1 MHKKIA
7 GEPMEE
13 LYSQLAALARRYG
26 AKRLVLFGSRARGDN
41 RYNSDIDLAV
51 YGMPEG
57 SRSNFWM
64 DCEELPTLLK
74 FDIVHITDGMNPA
87 FLANIKKDG
96 VELMDRLH
104 EKYKYFTDAV
114 VRLREALDDY
124 KRVPLDSVR
133 DGVIQRFEFC
143 AELAWKTMREYLL
156 DQGFSDINS
165 PKAVIKQAYAFG
177 MIQDQKAWLD
187 LQNDRNLTSHVYDE
201 ETAKVIFER
210 IENQHLARFDEVL
223 AYMKDE

>member
-1 MHKKIA
+1 M
-7 GEPMEE
+7 
-13 LYSQLAALARRYG
+13 
-26 AKRLVLFGSRARGDN
+26 
-41 RYNSDIDLAV
+41 
-51 YGMPEG
+51 
-57 SRSNFWM
+57 
-64 DCEELPTLLK
+64 
-74 FDIVHITDGMNPA
+74 
-87 FLANIKKDG
+87 
-96 VELMDRLH
+96 
-104 EKYKYFTDAV
+104 
-114 VRLREALDDY
+114 
-124 KRVPLDSVR
+124 R

-177 MIQDQKAWLD
+177 MIQDQQAWLD

-201 ETAKVIFER
+201 ENAKVIFER